1 MNDEPTRL
9 QRLQQQKAKLDQKIR
24 AEQQTIARTERKND
38 TRRKILIGACVDDM
52 LKTGKGLNQIFTEQN
67 FMARLDDFLTRDKD
81 RALFNLAPKSGDE
94 II

>member
-24 AEQQTIARTERKND
+24 AEQ
-38 TRRKILIGACVDDM
+38 RKILIGACVDDM

>member
-24 AEQQTIARTERKND
+24 AEQQKIARTERKND

-52 LKTGKGLNQIFTEQN
+52 LKTGKGLTQPDFHRAE
-67 FMARLDDFLTRDKD
+67 FYGAPRCFFDAR
-81 RALFNLAPKSGDE
+81 
-94 II
+94 

>member
-24 AEQQTIARTERKND
+24 AEQQKIARTERKND

-52 LKTGKGLNQIFTEQN
+52 LKTGIGLNQIFTGQI
-67 FMARLDDFLTRDKD
+67 FMARLDAFLTRDKD

>member
-9 QRLQQQKAKLDQKIR
+9 QRLRQQKAKLDQK
-24 AEQQTIARTERKND
+24 IARTERKND

-67 FMARLDDFLTRDKD
+67 FMARLDAFLTRDKD